1 MIGALALAAL
11 SLWLVAASP
20 LTGDGRN
27 LAPDAV
33 TRATTWNTWEG
44 DLAALVDGETPA
56 DDPQAGAFLWHGGGV
71 LVFEWEEP
79 LDLEAVRVYVGA
91 IGNDYEVR
99 AWLGGRLDE
108 TGTLR
113 EPEGT
118 RTASAAN
125 HSRVTD
131 AWTEVRFPAG
141 TRADNIEL
149 VALGT
154 IVFHEGE
161 VRGLDGR
168 ATVVAGSSWGRLKA
182 GGAAR

>member
-1 MIGALALAAL
+1 M
-11 SLWLVAASP
+11 AASP
-20 LTGDGRN
+20 ALTGDSLN
-27 LAPDAV
+27 VAPDAV

-44 DLAALVDGETPA
+44 DPASLVDGETPA
-56 DDPQAGAFLWHGGGV
+56 EDPEARAFLWHGGGI

-79 LDLEAVRVYVGA
+79 LVLESVRVYVGA
-91 IGNDYEVR
+91 VGNDYEVR
-99 AWLGGRLDE
+99 AYLGGRLDE
-108 TGTLR
+108 NGTLR

-131 AWTEVRFPAG
+131 AWTEVGFPSG

-149 VALGT
+149 LALGT
-154 IVFHEGE
+154 IVFHEVE
-161 VRGLDGR
+161 VCVGDGR
-168 ATVVAGSSWGRLKA
+168 VTAVELSGWGRVKG

>member
-1 MIGALALAAL
+1 ML
-11 SLWLVAASP
+11 ASP
-20 LTGDGRN
+20 ALTGDGRN
-27 LAPDAV
+27 VAVDAV

-44 DLAALVDGETPA
+44 DLASLVDGETPA
-56 DDPQAGAFLWHGGGV
+56 EDPEARAFLWHGGGI

-79 LDLEAVRVYVGA
+79 LVLESVRAYIGA

-108 TGTLR
+108 TGAVR
-113 EPEGT
+113 EPEGL
-118 RTASAAN
+118 RTASAAD

-131 AWTEVRFPAG
+131 AWTEVGFPPE

-149 VALGT
+149 LALGT
-154 IVFHEGE
+154 IVFHEVE
-161 VRGLDGR
+161 VRAGGGR
-168 ATVVAGSSWGRLKA
+168 ATAVELSAWGAVKA

>member
-1 MIGALALAAL
+1 M
-11 SLWLVAASP
+11 AASP
-20 LTGDGRN
+20 ALTGDGRN
-27 LAPDAV
+27 IAPDAV
-33 TRATTWNTWEG
+33 TRATTWNTFDG
-44 DLAALVDGETPA
+44 DLASLVDGVTPA
-56 DDPQAGAFLWHGGGV
+56 DDPEAGGILWHGGGI

-79 LDLEAVRVYVGA
+79 LVLESVRVYIGA

-108 TGTLR
+108 NGPLR

-118 RTASAAN
+118 RTASVAD

-131 AWTEVRFPAG
+131 AWTEVPFPAG

-154 IVFHEGE
+154 IVFHEVE
-161 VRGLDGR
+161 VRVGGGR
-168 ATVVAGSSWGRLKA
+168 VTAVPLSSWGRVKD
-182 GGAAR
+182 GGAVR

>member
-1 MIGALALAAL
+1 MLASAA
-11 SLWLVAASP
+11 A
-20 LTGDGRN
+20 TGDGRN
-27 LAPDAV
+27 AAVDAV

-44 DLAALVDGETPA
+44 DLASLVDGETPA
-56 DDPQAGAFLWHGGGV
+56 DDPQAGGFLWHGGGI

-79 LDLEAVRVYVGA
+79 LDLEAVRVYIGA
-91 IGNDYEVR
+91 IGNDYEVH
-99 AWLGGRLDE
+99 AYVGGRLDE

-131 AWTEVRFPAG
+131 AWTEVRFPGG

-154 IVFHEGE
+154 IVFHEVV
-161 VRGLDGR
+161 VRVRDGR
-168 ATVVAGSSWGRLKA
+168 ATAVSSSGWGRVK
-182 GGAAR
+182 GDGAVYPESSDSAIP

>member
-1 MIGALALAAL
+1 ML
-11 SLWLVAASP
+11 ASP
-20 LTGDGRN
+20 ALTGDRN
-27 LAPDAV
+27 AAPDAV

-44 DLAALVDGETPA
+44 DLVALVDGETPA
-56 DDPQAGAFLWHGGGV
+56 GNPDARGFLWHGGGI

-79 LDLEAVRVYVGA
+79 LVLELIRVYVGD

-108 TGTLR
+108 SGTLR

-125 HSRVTD
+125 HSKATD

-154 IVFHEGE
+154 IVFHEVE
-161 VRGLDGR
+161 VRVGDGG
-168 ATVVAGSSWGRLKA
+168 ATAVPLSSWGVVKG
-182 GGAAR
+182 GGAVRAPTARHRLQ

>member
-1 MIGALALAAL
+1 M
-11 SLWLVAASP
+11 AASP
-20 LTGDGRN
+20 ALTGDGRN
-27 LAPDAV
+27 AAPDAV

-44 DLAALVDGETPA
+44 DLASLVDGRTPA
-56 DDPQAGAFLWHGGGV
+56 DDPEARPFLWHGGGI

-79 LDLEAVRVYVGA
+79 LELEAVRVYIGA

-118 RTASAAN
+118 RTASVAD

-131 AWTEVRFPAG
+131 AWTEVGFPAG

-154 IVFHEGE
+154 IVFHEVE
-161 VRGLDGR
+161 IRRRGGATAVELSGWGR
-168 ATVVAGSSWGRLKA
+168 VKAGS
-182 GGAAR
+182 AAP

>member
-1 MIGALALAAL
+1 MLASAA
-11 SLWLVAASP
+11 A
-20 LTGDGRN
+20 TGDGLN
-27 LAPDAV
+27 AAVDAV
-33 TRATTWNTWEG
+33 TRATTWNTSEG
-44 DLAALVDGETPA
+44 DLASLVDGETPA
-56 DDPQAGAFLWHGGGV
+56 GDPQAGGFLWHGGGI

-79 LDLEAVRVYVGA
+79 LDLESVRAYIGA

-99 AWLGGRLDE
+99 AYVGGRLDE

-154 IVFHEGE
+154 IVFHEVE
-161 VRGLDGR
+161 VRVSGGG
-168 ATVVAGSSWGRLKA
+168 ATAVPSSGWGRLKA
-182 GGAAR
+182 GGEAR